1 MSGIDKIYGTQVQYL
16 ELAKWLDDNCP
27 DYKKYL
33 YSKNGYNKEYR
44 PISNFRLDVDE
55 WLKKNCPLGFVQK
68 RLKEQYGE

>member
-1 MSGIDKIYGTQVQYL
+1 MAGIDKIYGTQGQYL

-33 YSKNGYNKEYR
+33 YPENGYNKEYR
-44 PISNFRLDVDE
+44 PISNFRSDVDE